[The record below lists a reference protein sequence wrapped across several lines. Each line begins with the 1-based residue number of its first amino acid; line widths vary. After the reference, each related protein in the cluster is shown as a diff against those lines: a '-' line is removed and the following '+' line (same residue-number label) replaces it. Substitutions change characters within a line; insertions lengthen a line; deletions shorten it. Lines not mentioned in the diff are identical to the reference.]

1 MIIECKLVQVK
12 SRLAA
17 LLASALLTVSCAAT
31 ASADDHEIFRAA
43 QFDDVASVRTLL
55 AQGVDPNRIDAA
67 RGETPM
73 IMALHEGSTK
83 VALYLLQQP
92 GVDLEAKAANG
103 STALMMASFMHN
115 REVVEAL
122 LARGARV
129 NRPGFAA
136 MHFAAAAGDE
146 AILRILLAHHAEI
159 DALSPNDMTPLM
171 IAAREGQQGAVKL
184 LLAAGADA
192 RLRTG
197 DGKTAAEV
205 ALERDKGY
213 IARDIDAFLKQH
225 PAP

>member
-1 MIIECKLVQVK
+1 VK
-12 SRLAA
+12 SRLAP
-17 LLASALLTVSCAAT
+17 LLAAVLAAAMAAASCAAQ
-31 ASADDHEIFRAA
+31 AGDYDIYRAA
-43 QFDDVASVRTLL
+43 QFDDVAGMRSAL
-55 AQGVDPNRIDAA
+55 AQGADPNRIDEV

-73 IMALHEGSTK
+73 IMALHEGSVK
-83 VALYLLQQP
+83 VALFLLSQP

-103 STALMMASFMHN
+103 STAPMMASFMHE
-115 REVVEAL
+115 REVVQAL

-146 AILRILLAHHAEI
+146 AILRILLDHHADI
-159 DALSPNDMTPLM
+159 DAPSPNNMTPLM
-171 IAAREGQQGAVKL
+171 IAAREGQQGAVRL
-184 LLAAGADA
+184 LLDAGADA

-197 DGKTAAEV
+197 DGKTASEV

-225 PAP
+225 PSP